1 MTEKEK
7 VDVSGEIINRITTS
21 ALVTLD
27 LEEYYTPGE
36 RVILDINPWLF
47 QELIL
52 KEKDFREHIKSHN
65 WIQYEGKL
73 VAIICSAD
81 AIVPTWAYMLVAN
94 KLSGV
99 AKSFVF
105 GDLNVLEFSLF
116 KEKIDGIDLEEY
128 KDQRV
133 VVKGCSK
140 KPVPVSAYVY
150 LTEKLTPIVKSIMYG
165 EPCSTVPVYKRA

>member
-1 MTEKEK
+1 MDTIVNK
-7 VDVSGEIINRITTS
+7 VSQSGLAEI
-21 ALVTLD
+21 D
-27 LEEYYTPGE
+27 LEAFYDEAPREIY
-36 RVILDINPWLF
+36 DIKEQLF
-47 QELIL
+47 MGLML
-52 KEKDFREHIKSHN
+52 KEKEFREFIKSN
-65 WIQYEGKL
+65 EWSKYAGKH

-116 KEKIDGIDLEEY
+116 KEKIDAINLEDY

-165 EPCSTVPVYKRA
+165 EPCSTVPVYKRT

>member
-1 MTEKEK
+1 MDIQENFVNK
-7 VDVSGEIINRITTS
+7 VAQSGIIS
-21 ALVTLD
+21 FD
-27 LEEYYTPGE
+27 LGKYYHDGE
-36 RVILDINPWLF
+36 RVVYDIKENLF
-47 QELIL
+47 QGLML
-52 KEKDFREHIKSHN
+52 REKDFREFIKTHDWSV
-65 WIQYEGKL
+65 YAGKN

-81 AIVPTWAYMLVAN
+81 AIVPTWAFMLVAN
-94 KLSGV
+94 KLSGL

-116 KEKIDGIDLEEY
+116 KNEIDAINFEDY